1 VEHSKRSSDETIS
14 ALEQQIATL
23 NERHRLLVQT
33 MLHGVVRH
41 SADGVIV
48 EMNEAAQRILGKNA
62 DEFVGSSSQQEAPYT
77 VREDGTVFPAE
88 EHPSMVALHTGKAV
102 RGVVMGVLNPNFDD
116 RRWIS
121 VDAVP
126 IFINENALP
135 SETFTVFEDIT
146 ERKLAESALLESE
159 ARLVLGTQ
167 VAGLALAEF
176 DYLEDRVRLT
186 AAAAKM
192 YGVGEQEMSVP
203 IAAIHA
209 TFHADD
215 SELLEERIAQCRDPS
230 GSGWFTMDHRVVW
243 RNGEVRW
250 LRVSKQVFFE
260 GEGSARHPHR
270 ATLAALDITEEKSAT
285 QALRKADAQKNVFI
299 ATLAHELR
307 NPLAPIR
314 NVVGI
319 LRNEESAARN
329 LAWCRDVLE
338 RQVEHMARL
347 LEDLLDISRISS
359 GKIALRRADH
369 SLELIMQ
376 RALEISQPIL
386 DSCGQKLSVVLSPE
400 PVFING
406 DITRLA
412 QIFSNILSNAAKY
425 TDAKGLI
432 TLTAI
437 CKDAQVD
444 ISVKDTGIGIS
455 RENLTT
461 VFDMFNQV
469 DTGSERSQGGVGIG
483 LALVKGLVELHGG
496 DIRVR
501 SDGLGQGSE
510 FTVRLPITSHVALNE
525 GTLGVQADSTT
536 RRHQIL
542 IVDDTRDSADSLA
555 MLLRTYGHLVH
566 VAYGGEDAVVL
577 ADKHRP
583 DVVLLDL
590 GMPKVDGYET
600 CRRIREQAWARDML
614 IVAQTGWGQTEDRHR
629 ARDAGFDHHMV
640 KPLDPVELTTLLK
653 NSRRDHKSI
662 GAK

>member
-1 VEHSKRSSDETIS
+1 VELSKQSSDETIA
-14 ALEQQIATL
+14 ALEQQVAKL
-23 NERHRLLVQT
+23 NERHRLLIQT
-33 MLHGVVRH
+33 MMHGIVRH

-48 EMNEAAQRILGKNA
+48 EMNAAAERILGKNA
-62 DEFVGSSSQQEAPYT
+62 DELLGSSSQQEAPYT

-102 RGVVMGVLNPNFDD
+102 RGVVMGVLNPNFTE

-121 VDAVP
+121 IDAVP
-126 IFINENALP
+126 IFIDENALP
-135 SETFTVFEDIT
+135 FETFTVFEDIT
-146 ERKLAESALLESE
+146 ERKLAERALLESE

-186 AAAAKM
+186 AAAASM
-192 YGVGEQEMSVP
+192 YGVGEQEMSVS

-215 SELLEERIAQCRDPS
+215 IEVLEERIAQCRDPS

-243 RNGEVRW
+243 PNGEVRW

-260 GEGSARHPHR
+260 GQGSARRRHR
-270 ATLAALDITEEKSAT
+270 AMLAALDVTEEKAAT
-285 QALRKADAQKNVFI
+285 QALRRADAQKNVFI

-359 GKIALRRADH
+359 GKIALRRANH
-369 SLELIMQ
+369 SVELIVQ
-376 RALEISQPIL
+376 RALEISQPLL
-386 DSCGQKLSVVLSPE
+386 DSGGQKLAVVLPPD

-425 TDAKGLI
+425 TNANGNI

-437 CKDAQVD
+437 CKDAKVD

-455 RENLTT
+455 SENLMT

-469 DTGSERSQGGVGIG
+469 DTASERSQGGVGIG

-510 FTVRLPITSHVALNE
+510 FTVRLPVVSQLALNDGPLVAPAE
-525 GTLGVQADSTT
+525 STT
-536 RRHQIL
+536 HKYRIL

-555 MLLRTYGHLVH
+555 MLLRTHEHEVH
-566 VAYGGEDAVVL
+566 VAYGGEDAIVL
-577 ADKHRP
+577 AEKHRP
-583 DVVLLDL
+583 NIVLLDL
-590 GMPKVDGYET
+590 GMPLVDGYET
-600 CRRIREQAWARDML
+600 CCRIRAQEWAGNVV
-614 IVAQTGWGQTEDRHR
+614 IVAQTGWGQPEDRRR
-629 ARDAGFDHHMV
+629 AQAAGFDHHMV
-640 KPLDPVELTTLLK
+640 KPLDFVELTKLLQP
-653 NSRRDHKSI
+653 SI
-662 GAK
+662 GGA

>member
-1 VEHSKRSSDETIS
+1 VEHSKRSSGETIT
-14 ALEQQIATL
+14 ALEQEVAAL

-48 EMNEAAQRILGKNA
+48 EMNAAAERILGKNA

-77 VREDGTVFPAE
+77 VHEDGTVFPAE
-88 EHPSMVALHTGKAV
+88 EHPSMLALRTGKAV
-102 RGVVMGVLNPNFDD
+102 RGVVMGVLNPNFTE

-121 VDAVP
+121 IDAVP
-126 IFINENALP
+126 IFTDKNALP

-146 ERKLAESALLESE
+146 DRKLAERALRESE

-186 AAAAKM
+186 AAAAAM
-192 YGVGEQEMSVP
+192 FGLGEQEMLVP
-203 IAAIHA
+203 ISAVHA

-215 SELLEERIAQCRDPS
+215 SELLESRIAQCRDPL
-230 GSGWFTMDHRVVW
+230 GNGWFTMDHRVVW
-243 RNGEVRW
+243 RNGDVRW

-260 GEGSARHPHR
+260 GQGSARHPHR
-270 ATLAALDITEEKSAT
+270 AMLAALDVTEEKSAT
-285 QALRKADAQKNVFI
+285 QALRRADAQKNVFI

-359 GKIALRRADH
+359 GKIALRRDNH
-369 SLELIMQ
+369 SVELIVQ

-386 DSCGQKLSVVLSPE
+386 DSGGQKLSIVLPPD

-425 TDAKGLI
+425 SDVKGCI

-455 RENLTT
+455 SENLTT

-510 FTVRLPITSHVALNE
+510 FTVRLPVVSQLALND
-525 GTLGVQADSTT
+525 GLVGAPADSTT
-536 RRHQIL
+536 HKHRIL

-555 MLLRTYGHLVH
+555 MLLRTYGHEVH
-566 VAYGGEDAVVL
+566 VAYGGEDAIAL
-577 ADKHRP
+577 ADSHRP
-583 DVVLLDL
+583 DIVLLDL
-590 GMPKVDGYET
+590 GMPKMDGYET
-600 CRRIREQAWARDML
+600 CRRIRAQEWASEL
-614 IVAQTGWGQTEDRHR
+614 VIVAQTGWGQLEDRRR
-629 ARDAGFDHHMV
+629 AQAAGFDHHMV
-640 KPLDPVELTTLLK
+640 KPLDFVELTKLLQ
-653 NSRRDHKSI
+653 SPI
-662 GAK
+662 GGV